1 MIKSIKVTN
10 HVGNSLELSMTNPE
24 INGLAI
30 TSIKGLGPAK
40 ANINTTEIATID
52 GAAYNSSRIG
62 SRNIVFQLRF
72 LGSPSIEDSRLL
84 TYEFFPIKKNVHLEF
99 ETDNRHCTIEGYVE
113 SNEPDIFS
121 ENSGCQIS
129 VICPDPFFLS
139 TDYTYTRFA
148 GVEPKF
154 EFPYEN
160 EGLEPATEM
169 GDIITLPYSTIVYE
183 GDMDTGLFISIHAT
197 GEVHNITMYN
207 VGTRE
212 VMTINTDMLETLTGD
227 PIIAGDTIDICTMKG
242 YKSATLLREGVLY
255 NIMNCINRDADWFEL
270 TKGPNTFAYAVE
282 EGPLN
287 FAFDI
292 TNYVLYE
299 GI

>member
-1 MIKSIKVTN
+1 MIKTIKVTN
-10 HVGNSLELSMTNPE
+10 HVGNSLVLSMTNPE
-24 INGLAI
+24 LNGLAI
-30 TSIKGLGPAK
+30 TEIKGLGPAK

-52 GAAYNSSRIG
+52 GASYNSARVG
-62 SRNIVFQLRF
+62 GRNIVFSLRF

-84 TYEFFPIKKNVHLEF
+84 TYEFFPIKKPITLEF
-99 ETDNRHCTIEGYVE
+99 ETDNRHCTIDGYVE
-113 SNEPDIFS
+113 ANEPDIFS
-121 ENSGCQIS
+121 QNSGCQIS
-129 VICPDPFFLS
+129 IICPNPFFLS
-139 TDYTYTRFA
+139 MDYTYTRFA

-154 EFPYEN
+154 EFAFEN
-160 EGLEPATEM
+160 EGLDPAIEM
-169 GDIITLPYSTIVYE
+169 GDIIVQPYATIDYI
-183 GDMDTGLFISIHAT
+183 GDMDTGLFIAIHAT
-197 GEVHNITMYN
+197 GEVRNLTMYN

-212 VMTINTDMLETLTGD
+212 VMSIDTDMLETLTGD
-227 PIIAGDTIDICTMKG
+227 PIIEGDTINICTMKG
-242 YKSATLLREGVLY
+242 YKSATLLREGVMY

-282 EGPLN
+282 YGPLN